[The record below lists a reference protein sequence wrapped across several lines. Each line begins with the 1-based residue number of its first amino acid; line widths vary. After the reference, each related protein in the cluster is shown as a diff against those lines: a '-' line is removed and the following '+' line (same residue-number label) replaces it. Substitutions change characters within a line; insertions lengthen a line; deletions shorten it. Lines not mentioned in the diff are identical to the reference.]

1 MKNKVL
7 LSVPLTIAL
16 LLLNEESFANEEF
29 EAWKKNQNSHFN
41 SYLNKERS
49 AFKKALE
56 SEWESF
62 LLSQPEALFE
72 QPKLDEPPVAK
83 DTPHIAK
90 DTLDEKKEDRQEP
103 KIPPPLIDTTVPS
116 QPKHPPPSPPV
127 AFDYEDI
134 VYLGK
139 NYQLPKIRLSYIPL
153 KAKAIDISNA
163 WESLYPDMMKIVNH
177 INDASE
183 TKALSDWGLISLLA
197 LYSES
202 QSNGDENGQ
211 KLLLWALLMELG
223 FDCRIAYNQTN
234 LFVLMPSMQK
244 IYGKAALHVDGRDF
258 YILKGG
264 NPKGSLYTHTTTL
277 DKPKIFNFSF
287 HIQPAVHEFSSQAK
301 TLHDVRSGLTVTYPS
316 YSQLA
321 SYYRSHPSLDFV
333 WYFRA
338 QPNGHHYEALV
349 ADLKR
354 DLEGLSELSKVNKL
368 LSLVQHGFEYLRD
381 DEQWGEEYYATP
393 MHTLMLD
400 AVDCED
406 RSFLFAFLVE
416 QVIGLKTVGLK
427 YPGHLAVAVEL
438 NEDHPNPEADYVV
451 VDGHKFYVSDP
462 TYIGASVGQAMT
474 IFDGVTPSVIN
485 KNTL

>member
-1 MKNKVL
+1 MKSKGLV
-7 LSVPLTIAL
+7 SATLTMAL
-16 LLLNEESFANEEF
+16 LCLSKACFANEEF
-29 EAWKKNQNSHFN
+29 ETWKKNQSSDFN
-41 SYLNKERS
+41 SYLSAEQS

-62 LLSQPEALFE
+62 LLSQPEQLYE
-72 QPKLDEPPVAK
+72 QPKLDEPPIAK
-83 DTPHIAK
+83 DTP
-90 DTLDEKKEDRQEP
+90 DEKKEDNQEP
-103 KIPPPLIDTTVPS
+103 NIPPPLIDTPEPS
-116 QPKHPPPSPPV
+116 QPQQNPASPPV
-127 AFDYEDI
+127 APDYEDI
-134 VYLGK
+134 AYLGK
-139 NYQLPKIRLSYIPL
+139 IYQLPKISLSYLPL
-153 KAKAIDISNA
+153 SAEAIDISNA
-163 WESLYPDMMKIVNH
+163 WESLYPDIMKVVSH
-177 INDASE
+177 ISEASE
-183 TKALSDWGLISLLA
+183 TKALSDWGLISLLD

-202 QSNGDENGQ
+202 QSDGDENGQ

-223 FDCRIAYNQTN
+223 FDCRIAYNQTS
-234 LFVLMPSMQK
+234 LFVLMPSLQK
-244 IYGKAALHVDGRDF
+244 IFGKAALNIDGRDF

-264 NPKGSLYTHTTTL
+264 SPEGSLYTHTTTL
-277 DKPKIFNFSF
+277 DKPKSFDFSF
-287 HIQPAVHEFSSQAK
+287 HNQPAVHEFSSQAK
-301 TLHDVRSGLTVTYPS
+301 TLYDAHSGLAVTYQS

-321 SYYRSHPSLDFV
+321 SYYRYHPSLDFV

-338 QPNGHHYEALV
+338 QPSGRHYESLV
-349 ADLKR
+349 ADLER
-354 DLEGLSELSKVNKL
+354 ELEGLSELSKVNKL

-416 QVIGLKTVGLK
+416 QVVGLKTVGLK

-438 NEDHPNPEADYVV
+438 NENHPNPEADYVD

-474 IFDGVTPSVIN
+474 IFDGIAPSVID
-485 KNTL
+485 KNI